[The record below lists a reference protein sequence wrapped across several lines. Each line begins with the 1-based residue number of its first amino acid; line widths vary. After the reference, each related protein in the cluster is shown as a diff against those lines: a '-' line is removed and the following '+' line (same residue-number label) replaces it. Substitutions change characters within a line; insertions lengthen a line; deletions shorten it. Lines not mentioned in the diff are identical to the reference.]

1 MRTVMHLRLHL
12 FLQEQVSL
20 LIPVAFAACGIAT
33 CISFARHDESA
44 TFSARIY
51 NLSIGGTCRVVLI
64 GAPAARSGEAIA
76 GDIFLGH
83 LFVLLAQV
91 EAEDRLIALSKK
103 VSDPSSESG
112 WVVAED

>member
-1 MRTVMHLRLHL
+1 MHLRLSL
-12 FLQEQVSL
+12 FLPEQVSL
-20 LIPVAFAACGIAT
+20 VVCPVATAVACPIAT
-33 CISFARHDESA
+33 AFARHDESA

-51 NLSIGGTCRVVLI
+51 NMSTGGTCHVVLI

-83 LFVLLAQV
+83 LFRLLAQV
-91 EAEDRLIALSKK
+91 EAVECLIALSKK
-103 VSDPSSESG
+103 VSDPRSKSG